1 MWWWKSL
8 SSGVFVRANLISPM
22 RTALTSISVIRA
34 YRVRARARR
43 DISFRV
49 TRCVSRHGCQ
59 RKRRVK
65 GRRLSPHSACVCVFS
80 VPVCAAHRIPDA
92 WCVPHSGV
100 RGRRRYATV
109 NADDTRGFHP
119 RVARDIGQ
127 QDRGWENARGLGGRI
142 FGTTRS
148 CASVSVRHLFK
159 TYIQQS
165 RRNCVCVCVCSC
177 VYRAARQACPFKRGI
192 FDRFQ
197 VYRIK
202 FKQRGRHFPQYSD
215 LYTRWYFDITLFD
228 ITHSDFIEVDE
239 KITMKFVII
248 DTLIS
253 LIYRNNCYF
262 HCCEFCCMH
271 RWEDMW

>member
-1 MWWWKSL
+1 
-8 SSGVFVRANLISPM
+8 M

-127 QDRGWENARGLGGRI
+127 QDRGWENVRGLGGRI
-142 FGTTRS
+142 FGATRS
-148 CASVSVRHLFK
+148 CASVSVRHL
-159 TYIQQS
+159 YIQQS
-165 RRNCVCVCVCSC
+165 RRNCVCVCVLFVRIQGGPASMSFQTRHLWQISSLSDKIQTEGTPFSAIFRFIYALIFRYYTFRYYTFRF
-177 VYRAARQACPFKRGI
+177 YRSWWENNDEIRN
-192 FDRFQ
+192 
-197 VYRIK
+197 YRYLDIL
-202 FKQRGRHFPQYSD
+202 D
-215 LYTRWYFDITLFD
+215 L
-228 ITHSDFIEVDE
+228 S
-239 KITMKFVII
+239 K
-248 DTLIS
+248 
-253 LIYRNNCYF
+253 
-262 HCCEFCCMH
+262 
-271 RWEDMW
+271 